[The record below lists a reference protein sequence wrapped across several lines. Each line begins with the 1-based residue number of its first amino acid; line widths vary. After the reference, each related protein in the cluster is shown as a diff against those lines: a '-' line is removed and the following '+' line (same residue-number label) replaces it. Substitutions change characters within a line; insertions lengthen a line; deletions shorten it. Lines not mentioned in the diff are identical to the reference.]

1 MTSIYGLTD
10 KRRPELVPDFVG
22 AIPRCEDGA
31 LAIFDADGTLWVDD
45 VADDFTTW
53 MIDQG
58 LVPGENWTNYMRI
71 YRDDHPVGCRYLL
84 SFYEGMTLEELG
96 GHVYTWWRDH
106 AHRGWVDEVV
116 EVVRHLHDK
125 GYPIWVVSGTPT
137 EFLLLRSQDG
147 GHTWTDPR
155 PIEPPLVGPCFELC
169 CPVTPLADG
178 RWLLP
183 TSTWRSW
190 DGECP
195 NGMKMISFVSA
206 DQGRSWPEY
215 IDVLADPEG
224 GVIYWESKILE
235 LADGRLLAAAW
246 AYDEAASADRPN
258 QYALSADGGRTW
270 SAPRST
276 GLTGQ
281 TLTPLVL
288 EDGRVLCAYRRM
300 DETGLWANLSHIE
313 GDEWVNEACEPL
325 WGARASDLTGAS
337 ESMAENFQVLRFGAP
352 CLTQLADGAV
362 LAAFWC
368 YEDCVSNIRWFELR
382 IA

>member
-71 YRDDHPVGCRYLL
+71 YRDDHPAGCRYLL

-137 EFLLLRSQDG
+137 EFLLPLKRMLPVEVVVGMDFEVDG
-147 GHTWTDPR
+147 DLVITGKHAGISCAGEGKAEKLVDIVGDRPVRFAAGNGSLDGPMMKLAEAAWSIYPNPEFDVYSREQGWAVLPR
-155 PIEPPLVGPCFELC
+155 P
-169 CPVTPLADG
+169 ADFKEEEKF
-178 RWLLP
+178 L
-183 TSTWRSW
+183 
-190 DGECP
+190 
-195 NGMKMISFVSA
+195 
-206 DQGRSWPEY
+206 
-215 IDVLADPEG
+215 
-224 GVIYWESKILE
+224 
-235 LADGRLLAAAW
+235 
-246 AYDEAASADRPN
+246 
-258 QYALSADGGRTW
+258 
-270 SAPRST
+270 
-276 GLTGQ
+276 
-281 TLTPLVL
+281 L
-288 EDGRVLCAYRRM
+288 ED
-300 DETGLWANLSHIE
+300 
-313 GDEWVNEACEPL
+313 
-325 WGARASDLTGAS
+325 
-337 ESMAENFQVLRFGAP
+337 
-352 CLTQLADGAV
+352 
-362 LAAFWC
+362 
-368 YEDCVSNIRWFELR
+368 
-382 IA
+382 

>member
-1 MTSIYGLTD
+1 MARIRSTQTGLIYRNSAPHVRSVHAYFPSVVALGDDELLASFVLGEAFESVDLRAHLARSHDRGRTWQVEGPLYPGTADRLTCDACRLTVLPDGEVVALMARFDRTDHPDEGLTSQ
-10 KRRPELVPDFVG
+10 E
-22 AIPRCEDGA
+22 
-31 LAIFDADGTLWVDD
+31 TLGF
-45 VADDFTTW
+45 A
-53 MIDQG
+53 
-58 LVPGENWTNYMRI
+58 
-71 YRDDHPVGCRYLL
+71 
-84 SFYEGMTLEELG
+84 
-96 GHVYTWWRDH
+96 
-106 AHRGWVDEVV
+106 
-116 EVVRHLHDK
+116 
-125 GYPIWVVSGTPT
+125 PT